1 MNGKTKIAGRF
12 LPRRHIFKE
21 TKIKSWLKADNL
33 SPLSHALYTVTRFF
47 EAYPKKEEKGRINC
61 VTFVVNHN
69 NWCWLYNP
77 MSAD

>member
-1 MNGKTKIAGRF
+1 MEKQRLQAGF
-12 LPRRHIFKE
+12 SLVDIFFKE